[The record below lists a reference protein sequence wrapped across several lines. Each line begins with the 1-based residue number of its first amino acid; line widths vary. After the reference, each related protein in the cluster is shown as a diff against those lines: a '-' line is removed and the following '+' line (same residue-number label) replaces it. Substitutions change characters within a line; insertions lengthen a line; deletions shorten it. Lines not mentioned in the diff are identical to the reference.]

1 MGRDQTVA
9 GAGRTKFK
17 FPPVNEVVIG
27 IRFPPIA
34 ELKAQHI
41 GLYWDVIRER
51 FPISDQQ
58 FPFPQVVEAAVTH
71 LVQTA
76 ANEIF
81 PLARFLFLSSEH
93 PLLIQVQRDA
103 FWVNW
108 RRGSRTDDYPQFEAV
123 EASFWQE
130 VKVYKAFIES
140 IGGKLD
146 VVSRCELTYVNLIGP
161 NSLFSTSAD
170 LGKVVPSVAAFTGTP
185 GDSMKLVGLNASATH
200 QVNENLFIDS
210 STRLGTRNDTKELV
224 VALELRAYG
233 APDGLSLEGV
243 ELWLKSA
250 HDSTYRVFLA
260 LTDKEIQEQ
269 IWKPQ

>member
-9 GAGRTKFK
+9 GAARTKFK

-41 GLYWDVIRER
+41 GLYWHAIRER
-51 FPISDQQ
+51 FPNSDQQ
-58 FPFPQVVEAAVTH
+58 FPFPQIVEGAVGPV
-71 LVQTA
+71 VQTA

-93 PLLIQVQRDA
+93 QLLIQVQRDA

-108 RRGSRTDDYPQFEAV
+108 RRGSRTDDYSQFEAV

-130 VKVYKAFIES
+130 VSVYKAFIEN
-140 IGGKLD
+140 IGSKLD

-161 NSLFSTSAD
+161 NTLFSTPTD
-170 LGKVVPSVAAFTGTP
+170 LGKVVPSVAAFTATP
-185 GDSMKLVGLNASATH
+185 GDRMKFVGLNASATY

-210 STRLGTRNDTKELV
+210 STRLGTRHDTKELV

-243 ELWLKSA
+243 EAWLKSA
-250 HDSTYRVFLA
+250 HDTTYGIFLA
-260 LTDKEIQEQ
+260 LTDKKIQQQ